1 MEIQDYLKDNIL
13 PDDHVSDEQIV
24 RVAKRYMLVEGEL
37 YQCGATN
44 ILIWCIT
51 QEDSCELL
59 VKIHENECD
68 NQASSRTLVGKAF
81 WHGFYWLTT
90 LQDAVKLVKRCKT
103 C

>member
-37 YQCGATN
+37 YRCGATN

-59 VKIHENECD
+59 VKIHENECG

-81 WHGFYWLTT
+81 WHGFYWLTA
-90 LQDAVKLVKRCKT
+90 LQDTVKLVKRCKT